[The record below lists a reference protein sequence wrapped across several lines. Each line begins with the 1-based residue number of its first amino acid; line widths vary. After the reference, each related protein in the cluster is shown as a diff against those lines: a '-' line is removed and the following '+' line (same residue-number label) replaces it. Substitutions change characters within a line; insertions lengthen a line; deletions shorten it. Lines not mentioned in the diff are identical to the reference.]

1 MIHWNW
7 NMLGLNAPILINT
20 TMRIHTKSH
29 PPKSKTSK
37 MSTAS
42 QITSSS
48 HNLSLEAVMGEKIYR
63 YMRGFQSIADRLRN
77 QNMSKEDIQRL
88 YNTVHS
94 DWGPGCTYQ
103 YPKRHDKDAIKAF
116 LDMCDKWYEE
126 MDRTTDNLKYV
137 YNLTMEIRTI

>member
-1 MIHWNW
+1 
-7 NMLGLNAPILINT
+7 
-20 TMRIHTKSH
+20 
-29 PPKSKTSK
+29 